1 MSVERV
7 GCKPP
12 ATFGKEQFVSSE
24 DIAKLVYLSTIFG
37 TYEPLVKVRGA
48 FLAEMLKK
56 TPINKFPH
64 SLQYETFGF
73 VLDFLVD
80 GEALINR
87 LVADNEGQRRP
98 EQFLRRVARAKWLID
113 RLLKV
118 VLDGG
123 AEKCEVV
130 EDGLMLRV

>member
-1 MSVERV
+1 MSV
-7 GCKPP
+7 
-12 ATFGKEQFVSSE
+12 KEQFISSE
-24 DIAKLVYLSTIFG
+24 DIAKLVYLSTLFG
-37 TYEPLVKVRGA
+37 TYDPQVKMRGA
-48 FLAEMLKK
+48 YLSQMLVK
-56 TPINKFPH
+56 TPINKFPQ

-80 GEALINR
+80 GEAFVSKLI
-87 LVADNEGQRRP
+87 AENEGQRRP

-123 AEKCEVV
+123 ADKCELID
-130 EDGLMLRV
+130 DGLMIRT